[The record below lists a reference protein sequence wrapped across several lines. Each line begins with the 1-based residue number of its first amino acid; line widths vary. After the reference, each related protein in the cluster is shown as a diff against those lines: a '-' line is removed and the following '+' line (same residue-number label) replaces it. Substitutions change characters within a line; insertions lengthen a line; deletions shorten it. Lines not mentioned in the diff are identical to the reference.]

1 MYNSLL
7 NPGWFSIVIVSS
19 GEVSFM
25 IGSTLVKVSAGE
37 LYAVPHFGKAKALL
51 SPFKIRI
58 VHCSMAFAIANC
70 TATFGTDLIDIL
82 TDQSPLVLKLSA
94 AEFKQMKFLMEL
106 LKNKTSIKMGTA
118 FHDRIIVLCFSL
130 ILYEYGALHYRQRGF
145 TRTIQNRREK
155 IVFGFIDL
163 VQQYSQMH
171 HDVKFYA
178 DLLFVSQGHLGKAV
192 RNVIGMSAKHFI
204 EMAIISLAY
213 SLLANDD
220 LSITDIADNLNFSST
235 SSFSGFFKKYTNL
248 SPTQYRL
255 NLRL

>member
-7 NPGWFSIVIVSS
+7 IPGWFSIIIVSS
-19 GEVSFM
+19 GEISFM
-25 IGSTLVKVSAGE
+25 IGSSLVRVSSGE
-37 LYAVPHFGKAKALL
+37 LYAVPHFGKAKVLI
-51 SPFKIRI
+51 SPLKIRL

-70 TATFGTDLIDIL
+70 TATFGTDLIDVL

-106 LKNKTSIKMGTA
+106 LQNKTSIKMGTA

-163 VQQYSQMH
+163 VQQHSQVH

-204 EMAIISLAY
+204 KMAIISLAY

-220 LSITDIADNLNFSST
+220 LSITDIAENLNFSST